1 MMKQL
6 TFIFISLL
14 IISMGLHTVAATSDP
29 FTPVLSTVV
38 KPPDVGVPTYHSPPS
53 IVGPVP
59 QVAGPPVSRP
69 VMSIVQS
76 PVMSSTVSSQTP
88 TEQSGLSMNNTLNNS
103 LESPEYAPDRVI
115 VKFKSALGSEK
126 SSLSQVQAEAHAAMG
141 ATVIADSKTLG
152 VEGMQ
157 VVSVPNSTGTMKAIE
172 LYRMNPMVEYAQP
185 DYVYQA
191 YPVEKIHIPVN
202 VNQNAVSYRDS
213 IVQGKV
219 STPSGGPSP
228 APSDQ
233 NDHPPAPP
241 SSVSAGA
248 ISTMN
253 ETEGF
258 GYMRLSLEDIA
269 QIQSDYNA
277 AVKVENAPLST
288 TLGSKSLLSNIQ
300 YTPSERNQGNCG
312 NCWVWAST
320 GVIENALTVQN
331 GIKDRLSIQYFDSN
345 YNGGSAITG
354 ACNGGWA
361 STFANFHSTS
371 GFKQVIPWSNTNAYY
386 NDRYA
391 CSYGCG
397 AQTPASSIATSPN
410 YPITSISTSWI
421 STNGVSQAQAIANI
435 KAQIDANKAVWWAF
449 FLPDSSSWSAF
460 NSFWAYQTES
470 TLWNPDPYNNIAYGS
485 SGGGHAVV
493 IVGYDDTSSDPNQRY
508 WLVLNSWGSNS
519 KRPNG
524 LFRLKM
530 NMDYSGKS
538 SQGYQNH
545 YFSIFSI
552 NYGIT
557 AQTGSISVSS
567 SPSGAQIWLDGAN
580 TGKVTPNTLT
590 SVTATSH
597 TVTVKLTGYTD
608 YSTSVT
614 VPSGGTATVSAT
626 LTAVPKGSISI
637 SSNPTGAAVYLD
649 SEAKGVTTPTTLS
662 DVPAGTHT
670 IRLTKTGYQDWS
682 QSVSVT
688 SGQTTPVS
696 ATMTAVSP
704 GGQVIPNDP
713 SFSSLYGL
721 HNTGQTGGTA
731 DADIDAPEAWSYV
744 TGSSDVIVA
753 VVDTGVDYNHP
764 DLAANMIAGYDTRN
778 NDSNP
783 MDDHGHGT
791 HCAGTIGAV
800 GNNGIGVAGVNWNVK
815 IMPLKFL
822 DSSGSG
828 YTSDAIEAFA
838 WGYSRGVRIF
848 SNSWGGSGID
858 TALQDS
864 ISSMPDALFICAAG
878 NSALNTDTN
887 PHSPGS
893 LPNANILTVA
903 ATDSRDV
910 LASFSNYGASTV
922 DVAAPGVSIYSTYPG
937 NRYTTMSGTS
947 MATPHVAGVAALLK
961 AANPALTMDQIKTA
975 IMNGVDVKSGLSG
988 KCVTG
993 GRVNAYT
1000 SVRAVSQVLAKFY
1013 GVPETVVYPLTIRF
1027 YDVSEGSVASR
1038 TWNFG
1043 DGNTSTVQNPVH
1055 TFYNPQTYTVTLQVS
1070 NGVQGVSSVSNEVGG
1085 L

>member
-6 TFIFISLL
+6 IFISISLLL
-14 IISMGLHTVAATSDP
+14 ICIGLQTVAATSD
-29 FTPVLSTVV
+29 TAVPVQSTVV
-38 KPPDVGVPTYHSPPS
+38 KPPDVGVPAYHSPPS

-69 VMSIVQS
+69 AMSIVQS
-76 PVMSSTVSSQTP
+76 PVMSSTGSGQTT
-88 TEQSGLSMNNTLNNS
+88 TEQGSSMNSTLNTS
-103 LESPEYAPDRVI
+103 SESPEYAPDRVI
-115 VKFKSALGSEK
+115 VKFKPVLGSEK
-126 SSLSQVQAEAHAAMG
+126 STLSQVQAEAHAAMG
-141 ATVIADSKTLG
+141 ATVLADSKTLG

-157 VVSVPNSTGTMKAIE
+157 VVRVPNSTGTMKAIG

-185 DYVYQA
+185 DYLYQV
-191 YPVEKIHIPVN
+191 YPVENVHIPVH
-202 VNQNAVSYRDS
+202 VNQDAVSYRES
-213 IVQGKV
+213 LVQGKFV
-219 STPSGGPSP
+219 PSVGPSP
-228 APSDQ
+228 APAEE
-233 NDHPPAPP
+233 NGHRPAPP

-248 ISTMN
+248 ISVIN
-253 ETEGF
+253 ESEEF

-277 AVKVENAPLST
+277 AVKVENAPLSSIQ
-288 TLGSKSLLSNIQ
+288 GSKSLLSNIQ

-331 GIKDRLSIQYFDSN
+331 GIKNRLSIQYFDSN
-345 YNGGSAITG
+345 YNGGSATTG

-361 STFANFHSTS
+361 STFANFHSTT

-391 CSYGCG
+391 CNYGCG

-421 STNGVSQAQAIANI
+421 TTTGVSQAQAIANI

-470 TLWNPDPYNNIAYGS
+470 ALWNPDSYNNMVYGS
-485 SGGGHAVV
+485 SGGGHAVI

-508 WLVLNSWGSNS
+508 WIVLNSWGSNS
-519 KRPNG
+519 NRPYG

-530 NMDYSGKS
+530 NMDYGGKS

-545 YFSIFSI
+545 YFAIFNV
-552 NYGIT
+552 NYGIA

-567 SPSGAQIWLDGAN
+567 TPSGAQIWLDGTN

-590 SVTATSH
+590 SVTAASH
-597 TVTVKLTGYTD
+597 AVTLKLTGYTD

-637 SSNPTGAAVYLD
+637 GSNPTGASVYLD

-662 DVPAGTHT
+662 NVATGTHT
-670 IRLTKTGYQDWS
+670 VRLSKSGYQDWS

-688 SGQTTPVS
+688 ADQTTTVS
-696 ATMTAVSP
+696 ATMTAVTP
-704 GGQVIPNDP
+704 GSLVIPNDP

-731 DADIDAPEAWSYV
+731 DADIDAPEAWAYV

-778 NDSNP
+778 NDSDP

-800 GNNGIGVAGVNWNVK
+800 GNNGIGVTGVNWNVK

-822 DSSGSG
+822 SSSGSG

-838 WGYSRGVRIF
+838 WGYSHGARIF
-848 SNSWGGSGID
+848 SNSWGASGID
-858 TALQDS
+858 TALRDS
-864 ISSMPDALFICAAG
+864 ISSMPDALFVCAAG

-903 ATDSRDV
+903 ATDSRDA
-910 LASFSNYGASTV
+910 LASFSNYGATTV
-922 DVAAPGVSIYSTYPG
+922 DVAAPGVNIYSTYPG

-947 MATPHVAGVAALLK
+947 MATPHVAGVAGLLK
-961 AANPALTMDQIKTA
+961 AANPSMTMDQIKTA

-988 KCVTG
+988 RCVTG
-993 GRVNAYT
+993 GRINAYT
-1000 SVRAVSQVLAKFY
+1000 SVRAVSQIIPKFY

-1027 YDVSEGSVASR
+1027 YDVSEGFVTSR

-1070 NGVQGVSSVSNEVGG
+1070 NAAQGVSAVTNEVSP
-1085 L
+1085 